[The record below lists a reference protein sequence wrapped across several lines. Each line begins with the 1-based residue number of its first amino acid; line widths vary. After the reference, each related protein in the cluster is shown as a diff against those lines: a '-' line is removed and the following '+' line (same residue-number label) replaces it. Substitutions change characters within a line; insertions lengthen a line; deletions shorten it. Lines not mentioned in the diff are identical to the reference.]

1 MNKQNK
7 KKSKNSGLWILLLL
21 LIASTAATTMAVT
34 ERMNSYLFSDEGA
47 IPLIPESFISDLS
60 GAESNTDSSET
71 GTENACT
78 ETDGTGASTAGSQQ
92 ANAPQTDSA
101 DVSSSTSQT
110 AAPQSTPGFEVSDDQ
125 AGWSNGS
132 SVNIFSINNTNG
144 TQEVTVASSNG
155 DKVIAPGTE
164 NSYVFK
170 LKNTGNVAMDYTV
183 TLDAY
188 ITPADITLPITGRL
202 SRYDG
207 EWVVGSPGAYA
218 GVAALDKAEDS
229 DTLGAGKYTYY
240 TFDWVWP
247 FETGDDAADTLLGN
261 LATSQNITF
270 TIAINTYAT
279 ESDDPYAD
287 NGVSVPKTGDNSNV
301 ILWVVVAA
309 GAFLLLLLLLLYQR
323 RQDDK
328 S

>member
-1 MNKQNK
+1 MDKQK
-7 KKSKNSGLWILLLL
+7 KKKNKNFGLWILLLL
-21 LIASTAATTMAVT
+21 FAITAATTITVT

-47 IPLIPESFISDLS
+47 IPLIPDSFFSNQSD
-60 GAESNTDSSET
+60 AESDTDSSAT
-71 GTENACT
+71 GI
-78 ETDGTGASTAGSQQ
+78 ETDGNQQ
-92 ANAPQTDSA
+92 ANAPQTNSA
-101 DVSSSTSQT
+101 GGSTQNKSTGTNGTASASQPT
-110 AAPQSTPGFEVSDDQ
+110 APPSNPGFEASDEQ
-125 AGWSNGS
+125 KIWSNGS

-207 EWVVGSPGAYA
+207 EWVVGSPGDYA

-247 FETGDDAADTLLGN
+247 FEIGDDATDTLLGN

-301 ILWVVVAA
+301 ILWAVVAA

-323 RQDDK
+323 RQDDE

>member
-1 MNKQNK
+1 MDKQK
-7 KKSKNSGLWILLLL
+7 KKKHKNSGLWILLLL
-21 LIASTAATTMAVT
+21 LFAITAATTMAVT

-47 IPLIPESFISDLS
+47 IPLIPDSFFSDQS
-60 GAESNTDSSET
+60 GAESDTDSS
-71 GTENACT
+71 AIDT
-78 ETDGTGASTAGSQQ
+78 ETDGNQQ
-92 ANAPQTDSA
+92 ANAPHTDSA
-101 DVSSSTSQT
+101 GGSSDNKGTGINGTASDSQPT
-110 AAPQSTPGFEVSDDQ
+110 APPRNPGFETRDEQ
-125 AGWSNGS
+125 KIWSNGS

-155 DKVIAPGTE
+155 DKVIAPGIE

-301 ILWVVVAA
+301 ILWAVVAA

-323 RQDDK
+323 RQDDE